1 MRGFVSRAGSSTVT
15 KTSSQDRKLQRTL
28 EQMLA
33 VESCAD
39 DAMKRSD
46 RSILESDDE
55 SQRHGRMI
63 FLGKEGGRFVVF
75 GGFDRSKG
83 WRSALFHCRQGKRSL
98 TLPGALLCCG
108 RTHVDKT
115 RTSVILEFV

>member
-1 MRGFVSRAGSSTVT
+1 MT

-63 FLGKEGGRFVVF
+63 FLGKEGVKV
-75 GGFDRSKG
+75 
-83 WRSALFHCRQGKRSL
+83 
-98 TLPGALLCCG
+98 CCV
-108 RTHVDKT
+108 RRV
-115 RTSVILEFV
+115 